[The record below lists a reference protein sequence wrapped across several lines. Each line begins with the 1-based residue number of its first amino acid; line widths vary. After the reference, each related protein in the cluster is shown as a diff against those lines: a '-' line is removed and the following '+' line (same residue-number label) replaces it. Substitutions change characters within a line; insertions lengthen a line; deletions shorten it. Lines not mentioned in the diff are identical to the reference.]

1 MMKHGIDRRGFL
13 GASGAAIAAMAC
25 APSAG
30 PAPAAPAAAP
40 AQGGAAARAAW
51 ENEWEKLVE
60 AAKKE
65 GKIGVFTLSGA
76 GYRNALAE
84 FEKTFGITVEHQ
96 AENSSSVWV
105 PKMQK
110 EREAGIYS
118 FDILVV
124 PPNSALIRL
133 KPSGA
138 FDPIRPLI
146 FRPDAMDDK
155 VWPEGFDGQFM
166 DAGKSLAFG
175 HSLEINH
182 NVAIDTNQVKPDEI
196 KSVQDLLNPKWKGKM
211 VIADVRSGATW
222 LPLQVVRS
230 RVPNPDDYIKR
241 LLVDQEPVFMRDD
254 RQRTESIVRG
264 RNPIVLG
271 IVYATMKEFDDAGV
285 AKHVKFLDLPDMD
298 YAVSY
303 TALLYNKAPH
313 PNAAKLFINWF
324 LTKEGQTIWSK
335 AVPIN
340 SARSDVEIVNPIAGA
355 TRGTR
360 YHFISRE
367 SEFAKQEETQKFLTK
382 LMGLD

>member
-1 MMKHGIDRRGFL
+1 MNVNKDIDRRGFL
-13 GASGAAIAAMAC
+13 TATGVALAAMAC
-25 APSAG
+25 APSAA

-40 AQGGAAARAAW
+40 APAAAKAAW
-51 ENEWEKLVE
+51 EGEWEKLVE

-65 GKIGVFTLSGA
+65 GKLAVFTLSGA
-76 GYRNALAE
+76 GYRSALGE
-84 FEKTFGITVEHQ
+84 FEKMFGITVEHQ

-110 EREAGIYS
+110 EREAGLYS

-146 FRPDAMDDK
+146 FRPDVLDDK
-155 VWPEGFDGQFM
+155 VWPDGFDNQFM

-175 HSLEINH
+175 HSMEINH
-182 NVAIDTNQVKPDEI
+182 NVAIDTNQVQPDEI
-196 KSVQDLLNPKWKGKM
+196 KSIQDLLNPKWKGKM
-211 VIADVRSGATW
+211 VIADARSGATW
-222 LPLQVVRS
+222 LSMQVVRS

-241 LLVDQEPVFMRDD
+241 LLVDQQPMFIRDD
-254 RQRTESIVRG
+254 RQRAETVVRS

-271 IVYATMKEFDDAGV
+271 IVYATMKEFNDAGV
-285 AKHVKFLDLPDMD
+285 ANHVKFLDLPDMD

-335 AVPIN
+335 AIPLN
-340 SARSDVEIVNPIAGA
+340 SARADVEIVNNLASGA
-355 TRGTR
+355 RGTK

-367 SEFAKQEETQKFLTK
+367 SEYAKQEDTQKFLNK
-382 LMGLD
+382 MLGIE